1 MGLVGDGH
9 EHRRGHGSTDL
20 HQALTDDAGQEPG
33 QADGDAHTGEGA
45 LAVGGQGVV
54 AAPGAH

>member
-9 EHRRGHGSTDL
+9 EHRRGHGAADL
-20 HQALTDDAGQEPG
+20 HEPLADDTGQEPG
-33 QADGDAHTGEGA
+33 QADGDAHAGEGA